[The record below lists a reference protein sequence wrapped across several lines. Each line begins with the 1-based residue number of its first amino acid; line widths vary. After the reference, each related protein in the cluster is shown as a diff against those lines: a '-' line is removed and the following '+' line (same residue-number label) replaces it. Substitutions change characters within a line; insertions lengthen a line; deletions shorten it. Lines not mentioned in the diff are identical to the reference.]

1 MRILRTGEKGYNGAV
16 MVPLLILEGQA
27 VTELKTGLRNRRFL
41 SCRATLST
49 VR

>member
-27 VTELKTGLRNRRFL
+27 VTGLSNRRFL
-41 SCRATLST
+41 RCHATLST